1 MAAPQIIAF
10 EPQASGTAGGQ
21 IVSLFGNALDGV
33 TAVSFGVQPALVF
46 SAYPVSG
53 QPTYRLANRRC
64 RPAGRGDRGRQRQ
77 RPRGLDE
84 HRAGAFHMGRSDDPS
99 RW

>member
-10 EPQASGTAGGQ
+10 TPQASGTAGGR
-21 IVSLFGNALDGV
+21 IVSLFGNDLAGV

-53 QPTYRLANRRC
+53 
-64 RPAGRGDRGRQRQ
+64 
-77 RPRGLDE
+77 
-84 HRAGAFHMGRSDDPS
+84 H
-99 RW
+99 